1 MIEKKFFCYF
11 IAAAQCVSYL
21 VKRLLLFFTNPSCT
35 PCPLFTSFILLDFFL
50 RYTDGQGNKIGKIYN
65 EPINFGDQFFWDYT
79 NNTAAQYFIQATLDS
94 MGPEVDGTFTDD
106 VDGIP
111 EEHPA
116 VQGAINMTDAQ
127 LAELQY
133 STMATNQ
140 LLIEALVQNGKY
152 NWQAFGSEDG
162 VNGGPTK
169 GDCASWMR
177 QMCDPVM
184 QGRTM
189 LMQMDSSDANRNQT
203 VAGFLVSRPPY
214 AYM

>member
-1 MIEKKFFCYF
+1 
-11 IAAAQCVSYL
+11 
-21 VKRLLLFFTNPSCT
+21 
-35 PCPLFTSFILLDFFL
+35 
-50 RYTDGQGNKIGKIYN
+50 
-65 EPINFGDQFFWDYT
+65 
-79 NNTAAQYFIQATLDS
+79 
-94 MGPEVDGTFTDD
+94 MGPDVDGTFTDD

-133 STMATNQ
+133 STLATNQ
-140 LLIEALVQNGKY
+140 LLIEAFVQNGKY
-152 NWQAFGSEDG
+152 NWQAFGAEDG
-162 VNGGPTK
+162 VNGGPAK
-169 GDCASWMR
+169 GNCASWMR

-214 AYM
+214 SFLGYGWESDDRQWDDIFYLQVGQPLTGGAGLCSESQPGVFTRAYTAGVASLDCNQWTASLPFPSLV